1 MANKKQ
7 KPQIIFEDEAI
18 VVLNKPPFL
27 RAIPDRY
34 RADLPNILDLMRQK
48 YGEIFIVHRLDMETS
63 GAIILAKTKEAHKH
77 LNQQF
82 ESRSVDKKY
91 LTLVEGSNFPEEG
104 EIDAAIGSHPT
115 MKRQRVTTKGKKSV
129 TQYKLVEAF
138 QGFALV
144 EAKIL
149 TGRMH
154 QIRVHFESIG
164 FPLAVDA
171 VYGRRESLSITDIK
185 KGKIRF
191 AKGED
196 SANPL
201 IERSTLHSWKIGFEH
216 PTTGERMNFEAD
228 LPKDFR
234 ATVNQMRKWRGLSE
248 WVNK

>member
-7 KPQIIFEDEAI
+7 KPQIIYEDEAV

-34 RADLPNILDLMRQK
+34 RADLPNILDLMREK

-164 FPLAVDA
+164 YPLAVDA

-191 AKGED
+191 RKGEENT
-196 SANPL
+196 NPL

-216 PTTGERMNFEAD
+216 PTTNEKMNFVAD

-234 ATVNQMRKWRGLSE
+234 ATVNQMRKWRKME
-248 WVNK
+248 